1 MQSLGVTNIL
11 TFNTQDFVR
20 YANVGIVAIDPSAV

>member
-1 MQSLGVTNIL
+1 MQVIGITHIL

-20 YANVGIVAIDPSAV
+20 YAKIGIVAIDPSTV

>member
-1 MQSLGVTNIL
+1 MRVHGIRRIL

-20 YANVGIVAIDPSAV
+20 FDSIEAFHPSHMP